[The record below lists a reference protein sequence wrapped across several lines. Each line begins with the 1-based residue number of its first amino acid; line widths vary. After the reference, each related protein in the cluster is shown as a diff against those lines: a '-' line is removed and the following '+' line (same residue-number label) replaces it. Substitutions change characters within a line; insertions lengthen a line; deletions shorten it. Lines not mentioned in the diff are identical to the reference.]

1 MRLHSLLLLFLTI
14 PIAGSQSSHGSLRLQ
29 LSHGPDRPLQKVPVS
44 IRFESSSGLR
54 YPLEVQSMTDSSGVL
69 LIEELPVAKVTIH
82 LEIAGLD
89 DYSADVILKAGETTT
104 VATQLEPVE
113 DIPLVRLPDVHARE
127 FSQACRQRDF
137 RNTRSTFES
146 AKEWT
151 ALWSELKLSA
161 PTVNFNRWRIVAY
174 ITRSSESGDENRI
187 RRITY
192 NPARKVIRVRRNFYN
207 LNLEFRLPV
216 ISCTAD
222 FVLIPHRDGEV
233 VFR

>member
-1 MRLHSLLLLFLTI
+1 
-14 PIAGSQSSHGSLRLQ
+14 
-29 LSHGPDRPLQKVPVS
+29 
-44 IRFESSSGLR
+44 
-54 YPLEVQSMTDSSGVL
+54 MTDSSGVL
-69 LIEELPVAKVTIH
+69 LIKELPVAKVTIH